1 MALSDTSSI
10 SGLNAPTA
18 ANSNNN
24 VSSAD
29 SEQRFL
35 KLLVTQ
41 LNNQDPLNPM
51 QNAELTSQLAQMS
64 TVTGIEKLNTTLSG
78 LVNQTGANQLLQATS
93 LIGYNVLS
101 PGDILT
107 TKKPDEGK
115 DPATQAFGV
124 ELPGTAADVT
134 IKIVDDK
141 GNVVRTIDAGP
152 MKEGVNAVTWDG
164 KDEAGNAVAAGAYR
178 FTVDAKNGSAAVTST
193 ALTFSQVAAVKQGAG
208 GVTLELGSGNNISLS
223 DVRLFL

>member
-1 MALSDTSSI
+1 MAISDTSSI
-10 SGLNAPTA
+10 SGQNAATA
-18 ANSNNN
+18 TSNNS

-64 TVTGIEKLNTTLSG
+64 TVTGIEKLNSTLSG
-78 LVNQTGANQLLQATS
+78 LVNQTGSNQVLQSAA

-101 PGDILT
+101 PGETLT
-107 TKKPDEGK
+107 AKKTEDGK
-115 DPATQAFGV
+115 DPATQAFAV
-124 ELPGTAADVT
+124 ELPGTAANVD
-134 IKIVDDK
+134 IKIVDAS
-141 GNVVRTIDAGP
+141 GNVVRTISAGA

-164 KDEAGNAVAAGAYR
+164 KDDTGNAVAEGTYR
-178 FTVDAKNGSAAVTST
+178 FTVDATNGSTAVKATS
-193 ALTFSQVAAVKQGAG
+193 LTFSQVAAVKQGTD
-208 GVTLELGSGNNISLS
+208 GVTLELASGNNIGLS

>member
-1 MALSDTSSI
+1 MAISDTSSI
-10 SGLNAPTA
+10 SGQNASSATG
-18 ANSNNN
+18 NT
-24 VSSAD
+24 VSSQD
-29 SEQRFL
+29 NEQRFL

>member
-1 MALSDTSSI
+1 MAISDTSSI
-10 SGLNAPTA
+10 SGQNASSATG
-18 ANSNNN
+18 NT
-24 VSSAD
+24 VSSQD
-29 SEQRFL
+29 NEQRFL
-35 KLLVTQ
+35 KLLVAQ